1 MYKRKEYSA
10 LLTRLMESPRRIQVV
25 TGPRQV
31 GKTTMVR
38 QVMKALE
45 KKGVNTLYASADLSA
60 FGGAV
65 WIEERWNAARI
76 QSMETRTVLIL
87 DEIQKVSNWSEI
99 VKFLWDQETGR
110 KTPISVVLLGS
121 SALLIQKGLSESLAG
136 RFEIIRMG
144 HWSFLEMR
152 NSFGFGLEQFLVY
165 GGYPGGADLIG
176 DFNRWR
182 SYILDS
188 LIETSIS
195 KDILMMT
202 RVEKPI
208 LLRNLFMLACEYP
221 CRILSYTKMLGQ
233 LQDTGNTTTLAH
245 YLDLLQGAGLI
256 VGLKKYCGSVVR
268 KRGSSP
274 KLLPMNTALISAVHG
289 INMRTLKENPQIRG
303 WFVEAAVGA
312 YIYGEIN
319 GNPEEKLSYWNIG
332 DSEVDFVYRKGNAV
346 TGLEVFSGPRGHTH
360 RGMEQFRRKFP
371 SSTTLLIGGEGLP
384 VEKALSLNPPELI
397 EVSNPM

>member
-1 MYKRKEYSA
+1 MYKRKEYDVLRA
-10 LLTRLMESPRRIQVV
+10 RLMEPARRIQVV

-38 QVMKALE
+38 QVMEALE
-45 KKGVNTLYASADLSA
+45 KQGVNTLYASADLSA

-87 DEIQKVSNWSEI
+87 DEIQKVSNWSEV
-99 VKFLWDQETGR
+99 VKFLWDQETSR

-144 HWSFLEMR
+144 HWSFLEMQ
-152 NSFGFGLEQFLVY
+152 NSFGFNLEQFLVY

-195 KDILMMT
+195 KDILMMA

-256 VGLKKYCGSVVR
+256 TGLKKYCGSVVR
-268 KRGSSP
+268 KRRSSP
-274 KLLPMNTALISAVHG
+274 KLLPMNTALISAVQG
-289 INMRTLKENPQIRG
+289 INMKTLEENPQIRG

-312 YIYGEIN
+312 YIYGRIS

-332 DSEVDFVYRKGNAV
+332 EREVDFVYRRGNAV
-346 TGLEVFSGPRGHTH
+346 TGLEVFSGTRGHTY

-384 VEKALSLNPPELI
+384 LEKALSLNPAKLI

>member
-1 MYKRKEYSA
+1 MFKRKEYRV
-10 LLTRLMESPRRIQVV
+10 LLTRLTEQPRRIQVV
-25 TGPRQV
+25 VGPRQV

-38 QVMKALE
+38 QVMKTLGE
-45 KKGVNTLYASADLSA
+45 EGINTVYASADLSA
-60 FGGAV
+60 FSGSV

-76 QSMETRTVLIL
+76 QSTETRTVLIL

-99 VKFLWDQETGR
+99 VKFLWDQETTG

-144 HWSFLEMR
+144 HWSFSEMQK
-152 NSFGFGLEQFLVY
+152 SFGFNLEQFLVY

-195 KDILMMT
+195 KDILMMA

-245 YLDLLQGAGLI
+245 YLDLLQEAGLI
-256 VGLKKYCGSVVR
+256 AGLKKYSGSVIR

-274 KLLPMNTALISAVHG
+274 KMLPMNTALVSAVQG
-289 INMRTLKENPQIRG
+289 INMKTLAENPQTRG

-312 YIYGEIN
+312 HIYGRTT
-319 GNPEEKLSYWNIG
+319 GNREEKLSYWSAG
-332 DSEVDFVYRKGNAV
+332 DREVDFVYRRGSV
-346 TGLEVFSGPRGHTH
+346 VIGLEVFSGTHGHT
-360 RGMEQFRRKFP
+360 RKGMELFRRKFP
-371 SSTTLLIGGEGLP
+371 SSKTLLIGGAGLP
-384 VEKALSLNPPELI
+384 VVKALTMDPSDLI
-397 EVSNPM
+397 ELSSSM

>member
-1 MYKRKEYSA
+1 MYKRKEYSDLRA
-10 LLTRLMESPRRIQVV
+10 RLMEPARRIQVV

-45 KKGVNTLYASADLSA
+45 EQGVSTLYASADLHA

-76 QSMETRTVLIL
+76 QSTETHTVLIL
-87 DEIQKVSNWSEI
+87 DEIQKVSNWSEV
-99 VKFLWDQETGR
+99 VKFLWDQETSR

-144 HWSFLEMR
+144 HWSFLEMQS
-152 NSFGFGLEQFLVY
+152 SFGFNLEQFLVY
-165 GGYPGGADLIG
+165 GGYPGGADLVG

-195 KDILMMT
+195 KDILMMA

-256 VGLKKYCGSVVR
+256 TGLKKYYGSVVR

-274 KLLPMNTALISAVHG
+274 KLLPMNTALISAVQG
-289 INMRTLKENPQIRG
+289 INMRTLEENPQARG

-312 YIYGEIN
+312 YIYGKIS

-332 DSEVDFVYRKGNAV
+332 DSEVDFVYRKGNSV
-346 TGLEVFSGPRGHTH
+346 TGLEVFSGARGHTR

-371 SSTTLLIGGEGLP
+371 LSTTLLIGGEGLP
-384 VEKALSLNPPELI
+384 LEKALSLDPAELI
-397 EVSNPM
+397 EVSNPI

>member
-1 MYKRKEYSA
+1 MYKRKEFSV
-10 LLTRLMESPRRIQVV
+10 LFSRMMEPVRRIQVV

-38 QVMKALE
+38 QVMEALE
-45 KKGVNTLYASADLSA
+45 KEGVNTLYASADLPVSS
-60 FGGAV
+60 GTV

-76 QSMETRTVLIL
+76 QNMKTRTVLIL
-87 DEIQKVSNWSEI
+87 DEIQKISNWSEA
-99 VKFLWDQETGR
+99 VKFLWDQEVSL
-110 KTPISVVLLGS
+110 KTPMTVVLLGS

-136 RFEIIRMG
+136 RFEVIRMG
-144 HWSFLEMR
+144 HWSFLEMQS
-152 NSFGFGLEQFLVY
+152 SFGFNLDQFLIY

-176 DFNRWR
+176 DFARWR

-195 KDILMMT
+195 KDILMMA

-256 VGLKKYCGSVVR
+256 AGLKKYSGSVVR

-274 KLLPMNTALISAVHG
+274 KLLPLNTALISAVQG
-289 INMRTLKENPQIRG
+289 IDESIIRENPHIRG

-312 YIYGEIN
+312 YIYGEIDRN
-319 GNPEEKLSYWNIG
+319 HNEELNYWKFG
-332 DSEVDFVYRKGNAV
+332 DREVNFVYRRGNVAA
-346 TGLEVFSGPRGHTH
+346 GLEVFSGTHGHSR
-360 RGMEQFRRKFP
+360 RGMDLFRQKF
-371 SSTTLLIGGEGLP
+371 SSSETLLIGGDGVPL
-384 VEKALSLNPPELI
+384 EKALSLDPSEFIDTAYLK
-397 EVSNPM
+397 